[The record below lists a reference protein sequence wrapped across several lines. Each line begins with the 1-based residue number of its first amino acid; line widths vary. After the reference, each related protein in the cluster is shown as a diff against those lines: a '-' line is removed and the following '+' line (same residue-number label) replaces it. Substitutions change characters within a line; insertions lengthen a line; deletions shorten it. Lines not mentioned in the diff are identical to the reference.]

1 MICLYNI
8 ENMLRKTIMTFVC
21 VGCCYA
27 ASAQTNLE
35 SWRGKY
41 EANKRDIEVVKK
53 YVEALEEA
61 KKGKESEQVI
71 KEYMS
76 RCPVLQV
83 EDKDTYLLLNK
94 YVFADPYSNVFEYG
108 IYAVK
113 KMKWA
118 REEAPAGEDKA
129 ARLKRLF
136 KGLGSGVSGDNEIDK
151 RYEVLMTLS
160 RNLNKEIDKQCE
172 PYLQDKRY
180 VLPLYDS
187 LKLERLTYLV
197 NKGQLLGQDA
207 MRLKLAVNKA
217 LHTGNNAQVV
227 RDLEVATD
235 LNMTDVRGNYIVAI
249 LTVLLESTLD
259 KELIDNI
266 LSFVLRLRDQEEA
279 AGGST
284 NYYNLLGR
292 LYALVGDKDNADK
305 YKKMGD
311 AVEAERMERYKE
323 LFEATRSN

>member
-1 MICLYNI
+1 
-8 ENMLRKTIMTFVC
+8 MLRKTIVTLVC
-21 VGCCYA
+21 VGCYVA
-27 ASAQTNLE
+27 ASAQTSLE
-35 SWRGKY
+35 SLKEKY
-41 EANKRDIEVVKK
+41 EANKRDIEVVKE
-53 YVEALEEA
+53 YVEALEKA
-61 KKGKESEQVI
+61 KKGKEAERVT

-113 KMKWA
+113 KMKWD
-118 REEAPAGEDKA
+118 REDIPAGEDKA
-129 ARLKRLF
+129 TRLERLF
-136 KGLGSGVSGDNEIDK
+136 RSLGSGVSGDNEIDK
-151 RYEVLMTLS
+151 RYEVLMALS

-172 PYLQDKRY
+172 PYLQDKQY

-217 LHTGNNAQVV
+217 LHAGNNVQVV
-227 RDLEVATD
+227 RDLEVAAN
-235 LNMTDVRGNYIVAI
+235 LNMTGVRGNYIVAI
-249 LTVLLESTLD
+249 LTVLSEGILD
-259 KELIDNI
+259 KELINNT
-266 LSFVLRLRDQEEA
+266 LSFVLRQRDQEEA

-284 NYYNLLGR
+284 NYYDLLSR
-292 LYALVGDKDNADK
+292 LYTLVGDKDNADK
-305 YKKMGD
+305 YKKIGD
-311 AVEAERMERYKE
+311 AMEAERMERYKE
-323 LFEATRSN
+323 LFEATGSN

>member
-1 MICLYNI
+1 
-8 ENMLRKTIMTFVC
+8 
-21 VGCCYA
+21 
-27 ASAQTNLE
+27 
-35 SWRGKY
+35 
-41 EANKRDIEVVKK
+41 
-53 YVEALEEA
+53 
-61 KKGKESEQVI
+61 
-71 KEYMS
+71 
-76 RCPVLQV
+76 
-83 EDKDTYLLLNK
+83 
-94 YVFADPYSNVFEYG
+94 
-108 IYAVK
+108 
-113 KMKWA
+113 
-118 REEAPAGEDKA
+118 
-129 ARLKRLF
+129 
-136 KGLGSGVSGDNEIDK
+136 
-151 RYEVLMTLS
+151 
-160 RNLNKEIDKQCE
+160 
-172 PYLQDKRY
+172 
-180 VLPLYDS
+180 
-187 LKLERLTYLV
+187 
-197 NKGQLLGQDA
+197 

-284 NYYNLLGR
+284 NYYHLLGR
-292 LYALVGDKDNADK
+292 LYFLVGDKDNADK

>member
-1 MICLYNI
+1 
-8 ENMLRKTIMTFVC
+8 MLRKTIMTLVC

-197 NKGQLLGQDA
+197 NKGQLLGQDG
-207 MRLKLAVNKA
+207 MRLKLAMAKA
-217 LHTGNNAQVV
+217 LHEGNNEQVF
-227 RDLEVATD
+227 RDLEFATH
-235 LNMTDVRGNYIVAI
+235 LNMADLRGEYIIAI
-249 LTVLLESTLD
+249 LTLLTDRTLG
-259 KELIDNI
+259 KELVNNI
-266 LSFVLRLRDQEEA
+266 LSVVLKLKEQEEMA
-279 AGGST
+279 EGSI

-292 LYALVGDKDNADK
+292 LYALVGDKNNADK

-311 AVEAERMERYKE
+311 AIEAEWMERYKD
-323 LFEATRSN
+323 LFETTRSN

>member
-1 MICLYNI
+1 
-8 ENMLRKTIMTFVC
+8 MLRKTIVTLVC
-21 VGCCYA
+21 VGCCVT
-27 ASAQTNLE
+27 ASAQTGLE
-35 SWRGKY
+35 SLKEKY
-41 EANKRDIEVVKK
+41 EANKRDIEVVKE
-53 YVEALEEA
+53 YVEALEKA
-61 KKGKESEQVI
+61 KKGKEAERVT

-108 IYAVK
+108 IYAMK
-113 KMKWA
+113 KMKWD
-118 REEAPAGEDKA
+118 REDIPAGEDKA
-129 ARLKRLF
+129 TRLERLF
-136 KGLGSGVSGDNEIDK
+136 RSLGSGVSGDNEIDK
-151 RYEVLMTLS
+151 RYEVLMALS

-172 PYLQDKRY
+172 PYLQDKQY

-217 LHTGNNAQVV
+217 LHAGNNAQVV
-227 RDLEVATD
+227 RDLEVAAN
-235 LNMTDVRGNYIVAI
+235 LNMTGVRGNYIVAI
-249 LTVLLESTLD
+249 LTVLSEGTLD
-259 KELIDNI
+259 KELINNI
-266 LSFVLRLRDQEEA
+266 LSFVLRQRDQEEA

-284 NYYNLLGR
+284 NYYDLLSR
-292 LYALVGDKDNADK
+292 LYTLVGDKDNADK
-305 YKKMGD
+305 YKKIGD
-311 AVEAERMERYKE
+311 AMEAERMERYKE

>member
-1 MICLYNI
+1 
-8 ENMLRKTIMTFVC
+8 MLRKTIVTLVC
-21 VGCCYA
+21 VGCCVA
-27 ASAQTNLE
+27 ASAQTSLE
-35 SWRGKY
+35 SLKEKY
-41 EANKRDIEVVKK
+41 EANKRDIEVVKE
-53 YVEALEEA
+53 YVEALEKA
-61 KKGKESEQVI
+61 KKGKEAERVT

-108 IYAVK
+108 IYAMK
-113 KMKWA
+113 KMKWD
-118 REEAPAGEDKA
+118 REDIPAGEDKA
-129 ARLKRLF
+129 TRLERLF
-136 KGLGSGVSGDNEIDK
+136 RSLGSGVSGDNEIDK
-151 RYEVLMTLS
+151 RYEVLMMLS

-172 PYLQDKRY
+172 PYLQDKQY

-217 LHTGNNAQVV
+217 LHAGNYARVV
-227 RDLEVATD
+227 RDLEVAAN
-235 LNMTDVRGNYIVAI
+235 LNMTDLRDNYIVAI
-249 LTVLLESTLD
+249 LTVLSESTLD
-259 KELIDNI
+259 KELINNI
-266 LSFVLRLRDQEEA
+266 LSFVLRLRDREET

-292 LYALVGDKDNADK
+292 LYVLVGDKDNADK

-311 AVEAERMERYKE
+311 AIEAERMERYKD
-323 LFEATRSN
+323 LFEATGSN

>member
-1 MICLYNI
+1 
-8 ENMLRKTIMTFVC
+8 MLRKTIVTLVC
-21 VGCCYA
+21 VGCCVA
-27 ASAQTNLE
+27 ASAQTSLE
-35 SWRGKY
+35 SLKEKY
-41 EANKRDIEVVKK
+41 EANKRDIEVVKE
-53 YVEALEEA
+53 YVEALEKA
-61 KKGKESEQVI
+61 KKGKEAERVT

-108 IYAVK
+108 IYAMK
-113 KMKWA
+113 KMKWD
-118 REEAPAGEDKA
+118 REDIPAGEDKA
-129 ARLKRLF
+129 TRLERLF
-136 KGLGSGVSGDNEIDK
+136 RSLGSGVSGDNEIDK
-151 RYEVLMTLS
+151 RYEVLMMLS

-172 PYLQDKRY
+172 PYLQDKQY

-249 LTVLLESTLD
+249 LTVLSEGILD
-259 KELIDNI
+259 KELINNT
-266 LSFVLRLRDQEEA
+266 LSFVLRQRDQEEA

-284 NYYNLLGR
+284 NYYDLLSR
-292 LYALVGDKDNADK
+292 LYTLVGDKDNADK
-305 YKKMGD
+305 YKKIGD
-311 AVEAERMERYKE
+311 AMEAERMERYKE
-323 LFEATRSN
+323 LFEATGSN

>member
-1 MICLYNI
+1 
-8 ENMLRKTIMTFVC
+8 MLRKTIVTLVC
-21 VGCCYA
+21 VGCCVA
-27 ASAQTNLE
+27 ASAQTSLE
-35 SWRGKY
+35 SLKEKY
-41 EANKRDIEVVKK
+41 EANKRDIEVVKE
-53 YVEALEEA
+53 YVEALEKA
-61 KKGKESEQVI
+61 KKGKEAERVT

-108 IYAVK
+108 IYAMK
-113 KMKWA
+113 KMKWD
-118 REEAPAGEDKA
+118 REDIPAGEDKA
-129 ARLKRLF
+129 TRLERLF
-136 KGLGSGVSGDNEIDK
+136 RSLGSGVSGDNEIDK
-151 RYEVLMTLS
+151 RYEVLMMLS

-172 PYLQDKRY
+172 PYLQDKQY

-217 LHTGNNAQVV
+217 LHAGNYARVV
-227 RDLEVATD
+227 RDLEVAAN
-235 LNMTDVRGNYIVAI
+235 LNMTDLRDNYIVAI
-249 LTVLLESTLD
+249 LTVLSESTLD
-259 KELIDNI
+259 KELINNI
-266 LSFVLRLRDQEEA
+266 LSFVLRLRDREET

-292 LYALVGDKDNADK
+292 LYFLVGDKDNADK

>member
-1 MICLYNI
+1 
-8 ENMLRKTIMTFVC
+8 MLRKTIVTLVC
-21 VGCCYA
+21 VGCCVA
-27 ASAQTNLE
+27 ASAQTSLE
-35 SWRGKY
+35 SLKEKY
-41 EANKRDIEVVKK
+41 EANKRDIEVVKE
-53 YVEALEEA
+53 YVEALEKA
-61 KKGKESEQVI
+61 KKGKEAERVT

-113 KMKWA
+113 KMKWD
-118 REEAPAGEDKA
+118 REDIPAGEDKA
-129 ARLKRLF
+129 TRLERLF
-136 KGLGSGVSGDNEIDK
+136 RSLGSGVSGDNEIDK
-151 RYEVLMTLS
+151 RYEVLMALS

-172 PYLQDKRY
+172 PYLQDKQY

-217 LHTGNNAQVV
+217 LHAGNNVQVV
-227 RDLEVATD
+227 RDLEVAAN
-235 LNMTDVRGNYIVAI
+235 LNMTGVRGNYIVAI
-249 LTVLLESTLD
+249 LTVLSEGILD
-259 KELIDNI
+259 KELINNT
-266 LSFVLRLRDQEEA
+266 LSFVLRQRDQEEA

-284 NYYNLLGR
+284 NYYDLLSR
-292 LYALVGDKDNADK
+292 LYTLVGDKDNADK
-305 YKKMGD
+305 YKKIGD
-311 AVEAERMERYKE
+311 AMEAERMERYKE
-323 LFEATRSN
+323 LFEATGSN

>member
-1 MICLYNI
+1 
-8 ENMLRKTIMTFVC
+8 MLRKTIVTLVC
-21 VGCCYA
+21 VGCCVA
-27 ASAQTNLE
+27 ASAQTSLE
-35 SWRGKY
+35 SLKEKY
-41 EANKRDIEVVKK
+41 EANKRDIEVVKE
-53 YVEALEEA
+53 YVEALEKA
-61 KKGKESEQVI
+61 KKGKEAERVT

-108 IYAVK
+108 IYAMK
-113 KMKWA
+113 KMKWD
-118 REEAPAGEDKA
+118 REDIPAGEDKA
-129 ARLKRLF
+129 TRLERLF
-136 KGLGSGVSGDNEIDK
+136 RSLGSGVSGDNEIDK
-151 RYEVLMTLS
+151 RYEVLMMLS

-172 PYLQDKRY
+172 PYLQDKQY

-217 LHTGNNAQVV
+217 LHAGNYARVV
-227 RDLEVATD
+227 RDLEVAAN
-235 LNMTDVRGNYIVAI
+235 LNMTDLRDNYIVAI
-249 LTVLLESTLD
+249 LTVLSESTLD
-259 KELIDNI
+259 KELINNI
-266 LSFVLRLRDQEEA
+266 LSFVLRLRDREETA
-279 AGGST
+279 RGST

-292 LYALVGDKDNADK
+292 LYFLVGDKDNADK

>member
-1 MICLYNI
+1 
-8 ENMLRKTIMTFVC
+8 MLRKTIVTLVC
-21 VGCCYA
+21 VGCCVA
-27 ASAQTNLE
+27 ASAQTGLE
-35 SWRGKY
+35 SLKEKY
-41 EANKRDIEVVKK
+41 EANKRDIEVVKE
-53 YVEALEEA
+53 YVEALEKA
-61 KKGKESEQVI
+61 KKGKEAERVT

-108 IYAVK
+108 IYAMK
-113 KMKWA
+113 KMKWD
-118 REEAPAGEDKA
+118 REDIPAGEDKA
-129 ARLKRLF
+129 TRLERLF
-136 KGLGSGVSGDNEIDK
+136 RSLGSGVSGDKEIDK
-151 RYEVLMTLS
+151 RYEVLMMLS

-172 PYLQDKRY
+172 PYLQDKQY

-217 LHTGNNAQVV
+217 LHAGNYARVV
-227 RDLEVATD
+227 RDLEVAAN
-235 LNMTDVRGNYIVAI
+235 LNMTDLRDNYIVAI
-249 LTVLLESTLD
+249 LTVLSESTLD
-259 KELIDNI
+259 KELINNI
-266 LSFVLRLRDQEEA
+266 LSFVLRLRDREET

-311 AVEAERMERYKE
+311 AIEAERMERYKD
-323 LFEATRSN
+323 LFEATGSN

>member
-1 MICLYNI
+1 
-8 ENMLRKTIMTFVC
+8 MLRKTIVTLVC
-21 VGCCYA
+21 VGCCVA
-27 ASAQTNLE
+27 ASAQTSLE
-35 SWRGKY
+35 SLKEKY
-41 EANKRDIEVVKK
+41 EANKRDIEVVKE
-53 YVEALEEA
+53 YVEALEKA
-61 KKGKESEQVI
+61 KKGKEAERVT

-108 IYAVK
+108 IYAMK
-113 KMKWA
+113 KMKWD
-118 REEAPAGEDKA
+118 REDIPAGEDKA
-129 ARLKRLF
+129 TRLERLF
-136 KGLGSGVSGDNEIDK
+136 RSLGSGVSGDNEIDK
-151 RYEVLMTLS
+151 RYEVLMALS

-172 PYLQDKRY
+172 PYLQDKQY

-217 LHTGNNAQVV
+217 LHAGNNVQVV
-227 RDLEVATD
+227 RDLEVAAN
-235 LNMTDVRGNYIVAI
+235 LNMTGVRGNYIVAI
-249 LTVLLESTLD
+249 LTVLSEGILD
-259 KELIDNI
+259 KELINNT
-266 LSFVLRLRDQEEA
+266 LSFVLRQRDQEEA

-284 NYYNLLGR
+284 NYYDLLSR
-292 LYALVGDKDNADK
+292 LYTLVGDKDNADK
-305 YKKMGD
+305 YKKIGD
-311 AVEAERMERYKE
+311 AMEAERMERYKE

>member
-1 MICLYNI
+1 
-8 ENMLRKTIMTFVC
+8 MLGKTIMILAC
-21 VGCCYA
+21 VGCCLA
-27 ASAQTNLE
+27 ASAQTDLE
-35 SWRGKY
+35 SLKEKY
-41 EANKRDIEVVKK
+41 TVNKREIKVVKE
-53 YVEALEEA
+53 YVEALEGARKEKEA
-61 KKGKESEQVI
+61 EQVI

-83 EDKDTYLLLNK
+83 EDKGTYLLLNK

-113 KMKWA
+113 KMKWD
-118 REEAPAGEDKA
+118 REENSVPEDKA
-129 ARLKRLF
+129 ARLKRLL

-151 RYEVLMTLS
+151 RYEVLMVLS
-160 RNLNKEIDKQCE
+160 RNLNKEIERQCD
-172 PYLQDKRY
+172 PYLQDKQY

-187 LKLERLTYLV
+187 VKQERLTYLV
-197 NKGQLLGQDA
+197 NKGQLLGQDG
-207 MRLKLAVNKA
+207 MRLKLAINKA
-217 LHTGNNAQVV
+217 LHAGNNAQVIS
-227 RDLEVATD
+227 DLEVAAS
-235 LNMTDVRGNYIVAI
+235 LNMTDIRDNYVVAI
-249 LTVLLESTLD
+249 LTVLLERNLD

-266 LSFVLRLRDQEEA
+266 LSFVLRLRDQEEVT
-279 AGGST
+279 GGST

-311 AVEAERMERYKE
+311 AIETERMERYKD